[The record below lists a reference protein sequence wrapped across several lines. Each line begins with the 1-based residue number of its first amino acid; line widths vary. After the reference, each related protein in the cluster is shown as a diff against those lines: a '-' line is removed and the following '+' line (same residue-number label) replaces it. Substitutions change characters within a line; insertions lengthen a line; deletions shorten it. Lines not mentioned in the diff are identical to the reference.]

1 MLKQQGY
8 RPDPDVYF
16 MKQTIRNAC
25 GTMGALHAIANNQ
38 DKSEMG
44 EACMN
49 NCWLPIYRFGI
60 ADC

>member
-1 MLKQQGY
+1 
-8 RPDPDVYF
+8 